1 MEDKIKLTCK
11 IFEPRIN
18 GDGTIISP
26 EVLDKAIKEYMS
38 NTDTKLVHMDRG
50 TDINPFLLEDAVG
63 TLDHIE
69 RKEDDSFTADCTIYP
84 NTPKGR
90 IMAEAIEFPEIMN
103 KGFTVEPQGY
113 YDKENEKLTIVGYS
127 IKFD

>member
-1 MEDKIKLTCK
+1 MEDKIKITCK
-11 IFEPRIN
+11 VLEPRIDGN
-18 GDGTIISP
+18 GRIISP

-50 TDINPFLLEDAVG
+50 TDINPFLLVDAVG

-69 RKEDDSFTADCTIYP
+69 RKEDDSFTADCTIYS
-84 NTPKGR
+84 NTPKGK
-90 IMAEAIEFPEIMN
+90 IMAEAIEFPEIVN

-113 YDKENEKLTIVGYS
+113 YDKENENFTIVGYS
-127 IKFD
+127 IKID